1 LKNKLDIDATRT
13 FSINMALARMDKL
26 VKKLNVEPW
35 VWITPGAAPL
45 RWMELNHN
53 PRWNISGLRVTLSY
67 MYLGENVR
75 VASMSNLFFNL
86 YLVFLNGVPLPCMA
100 RGAIVT
106 VKSSASFGYI
116 IKILI
121 FIIAVSYDY
130 SHACFDYNFL
140 CKYV

>member
-1 LKNKLDIDATRT
+1 VRGYSTQWTVIVDCIVLHYILYMHIWHLRIRASSVQFRASK
-13 FSINMALARMDKL
+13 INMALARMDKL

-45 RWMELNHN
+45 RWMEPNHN

-67 MYLGENVR
+67 LGEKVR

-100 RGAIVT
+100 RGTLVT
-106 VKSSASFGYI
+106 VKS
-116 IKILI
+116 
-121 FIIAVSYDY
+121 
-130 SHACFDYNFL
+130 C
-140 CKYV
+140 